1 MSTKLPPCEFCGRSY
16 RPDRYNIGHQKY
28 CTRPC
33 CVQSRRQKRQR
44 EWSAKRRAADFEFV
58 QAARVRCA
66 EANRRRRRNSQ
77 SRTETQDDSPPL
89 RDVVVGLL
97 SHITDT
103 VDPVQLRVCMS
114 DYATRGQRVA
124 FATTVG
130 TDQP

>member
-1 MSTKLPPCEFCGRSY
+1 
-16 RPDRYNIGHQKY
+16 
-28 CTRPC
+28 
-33 CVQSRRQKRQR
+33 
-44 EWSAKRRAADFEFV
+44 
-58 QAARVRCA
+58 
-66 EANRRRRRNSQ
+66 
-77 SRTETQDDSPPL
+77 
-89 RDVVVGLL
+89 VVGLL